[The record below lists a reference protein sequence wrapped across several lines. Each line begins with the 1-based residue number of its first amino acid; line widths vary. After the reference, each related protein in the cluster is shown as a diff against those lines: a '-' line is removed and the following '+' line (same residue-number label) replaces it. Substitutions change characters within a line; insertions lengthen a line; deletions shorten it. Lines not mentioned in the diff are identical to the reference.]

1 MAGET
6 EHGHHVVSVATY
18 VWVFVALM
26 VMTAVTVWASG
37 QDFGAMNTAVAL
49 AIAVAKATLVALFFM
64 HVKYGTSLVKLCVV
78 AAVVWLGFLI
88 VITMSDYRARGWLG
102 TKFQSYQIPDN

>member
-1 MAGET
+1 MAEPS

-18 VWVFVALM
+18 VWVFLALM
-26 VMTAVTVWASG
+26 VLTGVTVWASG
-37 QDFGAMNTAVAL
+37 RDFGAMNTAVAL
-49 AIAVAKATLVALFFM
+49 AIAVAKASLVVLFFM
-64 HVKYGTSLVKLCVV
+64 HVKYGTSLVKLCVA

-102 TKFQSYQIPDN
+102 TKFKSYQIQDN